1 MLLCIGGVC
10 VPYTAVVPLL
20 VLALK
25 WIAVQMAHMGLLPK
39 AVAVILNVNVSKAV
53 DADQGQPITALG
65 PSVVEV
71 LESEA
76 RFRKLLETPNQ
87 KVVCKFTAR
96 YDPKINGRL
105 CYVLL
110 VL

>member
-25 WIAVQMAHMGLLPK
+25 WIAVQLAQMGLLPK
-39 AVAVILNVNVSKAV
+39 AVANVLHISTSAESEDK
-53 DADQGQPITALG
+53 GQPITAVG
-65 PSVVEV
+65 PSVVKV

-76 RFRKLLETPNQ
+76 DFRKLLDTPNQ

-96 YDPKINGRL
+96 YD
-105 CYVLL
+105 
-110 VL
+110 